1 MNMSDFK
8 CTCPHCGQ
16 HIQGDGQWRGCEL
29 RCPACQE
36 TMVVPKVMHV
46 PAVVPNPAKPPEDE
60 PARPLELPAWGRI
73 VWLVVLG
80 ALTPVIVCVAM
91 AVTFLLGPLAWIAAP
106 IFGAWVSFGLARHCH
121 DQPKPSP
128 YWVYIVSVLVTYAL
142 ILLASFLPAQHS
154 SGRSEP
160 SLAGAQAAM
169 MGGFVLLFILASALI
184 WLIGAAIA
192 FRGPGARERSFP

>member
-1 MNMSDFK
+1 
-8 CTCPHCGQ
+8 
-16 HIQGDGQWRGCEL
+16 
-29 RCPACQE
+29 
-36 TMVVPKVMHV
+36 
-46 PAVVPNPAKPPEDE
+46 
-60 PARPLELPAWGRI
+60 
-73 VWLVVLG
+73 LVVLG

-91 AVTFLLGPLAWIAAP
+91 AVTLLLGPLAWIAAP

-121 DQPKPSP
+121 NQPKPSP

-142 ILLASFLPAQHS
+142 ILLASFLPDQHS
-154 SGRSEP
+154 SSRSEP

-169 MGGFVLLFILASALI
+169 MGGLVLLLVLASALI

>member
-1 MNMSDFK
+1 MSDFK

-16 HIQGDGQWRGCEL
+16 HIQGEGQWRGCEL

-36 TMVVPKVMHV
+36 MMVVPKVMHV
-46 PAVVPNPAKPPEDE
+46 PTLVPNLAKQPDDE
-60 PARPLELPAWGRI
+60 PARPLELPAWGRV

-106 IFGAWVSFGLARHCH
+106 IFGTWVSFGLARHCH

-128 YWVYIVSVLVTYAL
+128 YWVYVVSVLVTYAL
-142 ILLASFLPAQHS
+142 ILLSAFLPARNHS
-154 SGRSEP
+154 GGGEP
-160 SLAGAQAAM
+160 SLAGAQSCDDGGTCPPVRSCLCPPLAAWSCHC
-169 MGGFVLLFILASALI
+169 VPRA
-184 WLIGAAIA
+184 
-192 FRGPGARERSFP
+192 